1 MRRPLGWTRLILA
14 LAASAGILHPAAAAD
29 ESKAEKINVGFSRAY
44 EILGRLALMHEGRI
58 KPLDTVARE
67 EIKSIYTRETI
78 KLTGDA
84 KIGKTITSWA
94 PVAAFFDWSVRP
106 KFWDQQ
112 PIISVEYLPLK
123 RFILAEE
130 IKAALEVV
138 AGKAATSEADRA
150 RLKSLIDQPEVDA
163 QAIRAAIR
171 DGKLAEGDA
180 RTLEKLAEK
189 VGEET
194 KWLTPEDLET
204 ADVTVDGKKLPFVNW
219 LDDVTTRRQKAKMG
233 TSPKLSDLEDK
244 GYDVGVRLGRYR
256 AVRDKESMGMV
267 PLLVVPRPASQAM
280 LTYSA
285 DAAKK
290 VQEVGER
297 GLSPLEYESAGN
309 LFKYLNDIPIQDRA
323 MPGTD
328 PKFDARYTAWL
339 KEKSAWVPLGV
350 IREAPIEDLSKAG
363 YPASKLEAFR
373 LAFKAMEDEELANP
387 GRAGETPALALVEA
401 SRELGD
407 SVNASFYPTTA
418 AMTREVH
425 FNEFAP
431 FFKAP
436 IAYGV
441 ALLALIFSLVVANF
455 GVAMKMESAFGK
467 LAKGLY
473 MAGIASFVA
482 GIGLEAYGFFLRI
495 KITGWAPVTNM
506 YETVIWVAMIT
517 SVLGF
522 VLEAIY
528 RKTYAALAASGVALL
543 GTALAATVP
552 MLDPDIHQLPP
563 VLRNNFWLTIHVLTI
578 VSSYAAFALAM
589 GLGVAA
595 TSLYLTATYKRSAG
609 FVELAS
615 PILPGL
621 PLLGLGILGAMASYG
636 RFGASDLVRAYGFY
650 PSVAVGCVGGLLSA
664 MAVFSI
670 VGELINRSIFRKEL
684 SLDGAALAGAENS
697 VDTYRSTLESSHE
710 GGTAVLTVAEPRV
723 APAVRPKLDARTKA
737 MQATAAQIKPIS
749 NFIYRSMQVGILLVA
764 AGTFLGGW
772 WADVSWGRFW
782 GWDPKEV
789 WALIT
794 LLVYLIPLH
803 GRFAGWVNTFW
814 LVMASVVCFL
824 SVLMAWY
831 GVNFVLGVGLHSY
844 GFTEGGS
851 QGTVGVATLV
861 VLAFAAGA
869 YWRRHLSQ
877 KVAGV
882 SI

>member
-1 MRRPLGWTRLILA
+1 MRRPLGWTSLVLA
-14 LAASAGILHPAAAAD
+14 LATSAATLRPALGSEEARP
-29 ESKAEKINVGFSRAY
+29 KKIDVGVTFTY
-44 EILGRLALMHEGRI
+44 KVLGELPLMHEGRI

-78 KLTGDA
+78 KLTGED
-84 KIGKTITSWA
+84 GKTVTNWS
-94 PVAAFFDWSVRP
+94 PVAAFFDWSIRP

-112 PIISVEYLPLK
+112 PIITVEYLPIK

-130 IKAALEVV
+130 IKAALEAV
-138 AGKAATSEADRA
+138 AGKAATAESDRA
-150 RLKSLIDQPEVDA
+150 RLKALAAQAEVDA
-163 QAIRAAIR
+163 KELRSVVR
-171 DGKLAEGDA
+171 DGKLAADDA
-180 RTLEKLAEK
+180 LAVENLARK

-194 KWLTPEDLET
+194 KWLSPEDLET
-204 ADVTVDGKKLPFVNW
+204 ADVTVDGKKMPFVNW
-219 LDDVTTRRQKAKMG
+219 LDELTSRGQRAGSMG
-233 TSPKLSDLEDK
+233 GGKPKLSDFEQK
-244 GYDVGVRLGRYR
+244 GFEVGVKLGRYR
-256 AVRDKESMGMV
+256 AIRDKESLGMV
-267 PLLVVPRPASQAM
+267 PLLVMPRPANQAM
-280 LTYSA
+280 LSYSA
-285 DAAKK
+285 EVYKK
-290 VQEVGER
+290 AVDHGGS
-297 GLSPLEYESAGN
+297 GLGPLELESAGN
-309 LFKYLNDIPIQDRA
+309 LQKYLTDIPIQDRA

-350 IREAPIEDLSKAG
+350 IREAPLEELSRAG
-363 YPASKLEAFR
+363 YPTSKVEAFR
-373 LAFKAMEDEELANP
+373 AAFKAMEDEELANP
-387 GRAGETPALALVEA
+387 GRAGEKPALALIEA
-401 SRELGD
+401 SRDLGD
-407 SVNASFYPTTA
+407 SVNATFYPTA
-418 AMTREVH
+418 EAMTREAY
-425 FNEFAP
+425 FNDFAP

-436 IAYGV
+436 IAYGL
-441 ALLALIFSLVVANF
+441 ALLALIFSLVVTNF
-455 GVAMKMESAFGK
+455 GVAMKLESLFGK
-467 LAKGLY
+467 IGKVLY
-473 MAGIASFVA
+473 FAGIATFAS
-482 GIGLEAYGFFLRI
+482 GIALEAYGFFLRI

-517 SVLGF
+517 SILGF

-609 FVELAS
+609 LAELAS
-615 PILPGL
+615 PILPGV
-621 PLLGLGILGAMASYG
+621 PLLGLGIIGAMASYG
-636 RFGASDLVRAYGFY
+636 RFGAGEMVQAYGFY

-670 VGELINRSIFRKEL
+670 VGELINRSIFRKEV
-684 SLDGAALAGAENS
+684 SLDGAALAGS
-697 VDTYRSTLESSHE
+697 ESSNE
-710 GGTAVLTVAEPRV
+710 AYGSGPEASSGGAAVLTMAEPRT
-723 APAVRPKLDARTKA
+723 ATASRAKPDKRMQA
-737 MQATAAQIKPIS
+737 MQATSAQIKPIS

-869 YWRRHLSQ
+869 AWRRHLSQ
-877 KVAGV
+877 HVARI
-882 SI
+882 SM

>member
-1 MRRPLGWTRLILA
+1 MRRPLRWTSLVLA
-14 LAASAGILHPAAAAD
+14 LATSAAYPRTAPAAD
-29 ESKAEKINVGFSRAY
+29 ESKAKKIDVGFTRAY
-44 EILGRLALMHEGRI
+44 EILGRLALMHEGRV

-78 KLTGDA
+78 KLTSED
-84 KIGKTITSWA
+84 GKTITSWA
-94 PVAAFFDWSVRP
+94 PVAAFFDWPVRP

-112 PIISVEYLPLK
+112 PIISVEYLPIK
-123 RFILAEE
+123 RFLLAKE
-130 IKAALEVV
+130 IKAALEAV
-138 AGKAATSEADRA
+138 AGKAATSEADRG
-150 RLKSLIDQPEVDA
+150 RLKALIDQPEVDA
-163 QAIRAAIR
+163 QSLRSAIR
-171 DGKLAEGDA
+171 DGKLAEADA
-180 RTLEKLAEK
+180 RTLEELARK

-194 KWLTPEDLET
+194 KWLSPVDLET
-204 ADVTVDGKKLPFVNW
+204 ADVTVDGKEMPFVNW
-219 LDDVTTRRQKAKMG
+219 LDELSSRGRRAGQMG
-233 TSPKLSDLEDK
+233 GGKPKLSELEQK
-244 GYDVGVRLGRYR
+244 GFDVGVRLGHYR
-256 AVRDKESMGMV
+256 AIRDKESMGMV
-267 PLLVVPRPASQAM
+267 PLMVVPRPASQAM

-290 VQEVGER
+290 AQEVGDR
-297 GLSPLEYESAGN
+297 ALSPLEYESAGN
-309 LFKYLNDIPIQDRA
+309 LYKYLNDIPIQDRA

-350 IREAPIEDLSKAG
+350 IREAPIDDLSKAG

-373 LAFKAMEDEELANP
+373 KAFKAMEDEELANP
-387 GRAGETPALALVEA
+387 GRVGETPALALVEA
-401 SRELGD
+401 SRDLGD
-407 SVNASFYPTTA
+407 SVNASFYPSAA

-436 IAYGV
+436 MAYGV
-441 ALLALIFSLVVANF
+441 ALLALIFSLVAANF
-455 GVAMKMESAFGK
+455 GVAMKLESAFGR
-467 LAKGLY
+467 LARALY
-473 MAGIASFVA
+473 LVGIASFAA

-495 KITGWAPVTNM
+495 RITGWAPVTNM

-517 SVLGF
+517 SILGF

-552 MLDPDIHQLPP
+552 LLDPDIHQLPP

-621 PLLGLGILGAMASYG
+621 PLLGLGIVGAMASYG
-636 RFGASDLVRAYGFY
+636 RFGASDLVQNYGFY
-650 PSVAVGCVGGLLSA
+650 PSVAVGCLGGLLSA
-664 MAVFSI
+664 MAGFSI
-670 VGELINRSIFRKEL
+670 VGELINRSIFRKDL
-684 SLDGAALAGAENS
+684 SLDVAAIAGAETS
-697 VDTYRSTLESSHE
+697 SEAHRPAVESSVS

-723 APAVRPKLDARTKA
+723 APALRPKLDARARA

-851 QGTVGVATLV
+851 QGTVGIATLV

-877 KVAGV
+877 NVATV
-882 SI
+882 SM